1 MRRQHGYTLIE
12 MLFVIGF
19 CFLLLL
25 LTSFIFTTSTKLI
38 KAQHT
43 VIPELKQ
50 VDAMV
55 DQLREDVWDAKTVTV
70 VSEHELQLA
79 TDDGSVQWSL
89 DDAGLQWVRKQSDRQ
104 RYFPG
109 NMVQMNFKIAPA
121 GVTAVIGNQLSRDPV
136 TMRLLSVT
144 MLKEM
149 QHDR

>member
-1 MRRQHGYTLIE
+1 MKRQHGYTLIE

-19 CFLLLL
+19 CLLLLL
-25 LTSFIFTTSTKLI
+25 LTSFIFTTSTRLI

-55 DQLREDVWDAKTVTV
+55 EQLREDVWKAKTVTV
-70 VSEHELQLA
+70 VSERELQLA
-79 TDDGSVQWSL
+79 TGDGLTRWSL

-104 RYFPG
+104 RYFPT
-109 NMVQMNFKIAPA
+109 NMVQMNFQVAPA
-121 GVTAVIGNQLSRDPV
+121 GVTAVIANQQSRDPV
-136 TMRLLSVT
+136 TMRLLSAP
-144 MLKEM
+144 MLKEV